1 MVHAYVAVV
10 IVGASLFLTG
20 CTGGDKANEK
30 DPAAYNK
37 CLESEAAKV
46 LDETG
51 SNADYANEV
60 AMKACADLA

>member
-20 CTGGDKANEK
+20 CTGGEKSKEK

-37 CLESEAAKV
+37 CLEIEAAKV